1 MADKEIYIDNQRV
14 GYSTSVEVSPE
25 TNTEETVTF
34 DGVVKNGTKNVS
46 WTVEIEKLRYGK
58 ISDYIAIEKLLHTMM
73 DNPKPVKIIEKVK
86 VPEGTMTVT
95 QIIRDCVVDGN
106 DYSIEADART
116 VESLSFKGSSATK
129 AVNNTK
135 IY

>member
-14 GYSTSVEVSPE
+14 GYATSVEVSPE

-34 DGVVKNGTKNVS
+34 DGVITDGTANVS
-46 WTVEIEKLRYGK
+46 WSVEIEKLRYGK
-58 ISDYIAIEKLLHTMM
+58 VSDYIKVEQLLHSMM
-73 DNPKPVKIIEKVK
+73 NNPKSVKIIEKVK
-86 VPEGTMTVT
+86 VPEGVMTVED
-95 QIIRDCVVDGN
+95 IIYDCIVEGK

-116 VESLSFKGSSATK
+116 VESLSFKGAKATK
-129 AVNNTK
+129 KVNKTV